1 MKVKNENQAVRKESE
16 LECFKRIKVSEI
28 NLSLSVFPEK
38 LNNTLTNPNSLVI
51 HKATAR
57 ILLNP
62 LVQKTISELKTKYGE
77 ELVENILKANVSN
90 IQKNINQRMNKSKG
104 RKAKESDS
112 ESEVEEEVEATKT
125 SKPSK
130 VKSETNG
137 TTGKAKKKST
147 KGPIKETKKVAKV
160 EAVDSFFVTSKGEG
174 YTTVTAALPSSDD
187 EEMETDKPQTN
198 KKEDKKSK
206 NLKPAPMVQ
215 KSEIAKI
222 SKPEMKAAGDDA
234 ELHPSWKAK
243 AQMRKAQIQDFQGT
257 KIKFDD

>member
-1 MKVKNENQAVRKESE
+1 MKMKNENQAVRKESE

-38 LNNTLTNPNSLVI
+38 LNKTLTNPNSLVI

-104 RKAKESDS
+104 RKTKESDS
-112 ESEVEEEVEATKT
+112 ESEVEMEVEATKT

-137 TTGKAKKKST
+137 TTGKGKKKST

-187 EEMETDKPQTN
+187 EKMETN

-222 SKPEMKAAGDDA
+222 AKPEMKAAGDDA

-243 AQMRKAQIQDFQGT
+243 TQMRKAQIQDFQGT

>member
-1 MKVKNENQAVRKESE
+1 MRKESE

-38 LNNTLTNPNSLVI
+38 LNKTLTNPNSLVI

-112 ESEVEEEVEATKT
+112 ESEVEEEVEAAKT

-137 TTGKAKKKST
+137 TTGKGKKKST

-187 EEMETDKPQTN
+187 EKMETN